1 MEEVIIERIESTRKS
16 LLENFDEEVVNKLRV
31 RQSEDTNRMDTYNR
45 HLWYLATNVLSH
57 CINNVN
63 NSSHTFTLNEEL
75 ASDIPVGTYILNK
88 ESDRY
93 IQLRYGHPLGQYI
106 VQKALGTKVSDTKLV
121 FDLESYPYKSALI
134 EQYKGQSGDACVYRV
149 SSSNKYDSEEQL
161 IACAQ
166 TDNGEILPHEFIF
179 KLLELDCISEN
190 EAELCSLDKTFKN
203 EYEKQL
209 NSYKL
214 TVDERT
220 NEYVDYEINKYEMW
234 AEDQLVPLRKEVMEL
249 SREHDVL
256 RRQIRKEHNAAVK
269 LQLKKEEN
277 QKAKV
282 LNHKRAKLLQME
294 DEYNDK
300 VDAMTD
306 KLQDSMKNSISSS
319 IMFRFK
325 WTIK

>member
-1 MEEVIIERIESTRKS
+1 MFDGVFGASDEVLGSMESGVDFERRLNNIYNTCRTEREIAAAFDELQKELEEVIIERIESTRKS

-31 RQSEDTNRMDTYNR
+31 RQSEDTNRMGTYNR

-75 ASDIPVGTYILNK
+75 TSDIPVGTYILNK

-121 FDLESYPYKSALI
+121 FD
-134 EQYKGQSGDACVYRV
+134 
-149 SSSNKYDSEEQL
+149 L

-256 RRQIRKEHNAAVK
+256 RRQ
-269 LQLKKEEN
+269 
-277 QKAKV
+277 
-282 LNHKRAKLLQME
+282 
-294 DEYNDK
+294 
-300 VDAMTD
+300 
-306 KLQDSMKNSISSS
+306 
-319 IMFRFK
+319 
-325 WTIK
+325 